1 MRCLQTRKTPW
12 QKEDGVEE
20 DGGKKTE
27 GEKEAAGFCIP
38 AVQQLR

>member
-20 DGGKKTE
+20 REKREKKAE
-27 GEKEAAGFCIP
+27 GEKEAADFAFRP
-38 AVQQLR
+38 RSN